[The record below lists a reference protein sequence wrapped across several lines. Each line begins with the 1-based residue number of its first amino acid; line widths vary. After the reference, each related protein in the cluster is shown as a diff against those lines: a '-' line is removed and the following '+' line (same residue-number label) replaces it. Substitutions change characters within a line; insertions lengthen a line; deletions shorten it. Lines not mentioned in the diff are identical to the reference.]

1 MTAIELLAMARTAGI
16 RLETIEDRLRVDAP
30 AGALTPKL
38 RDALAM
44 RKSELLIA
52 LKRPRAFVTLKPD
65 MRTGF
70 APTLPIEAIELAID
84 LEQRGFEMWLDQWEQ
99 VVIAPA
105 QELSDRDR
113 AAIARWRLHLG
124 AIVGYSCD
132 APPIA

>member
-16 RLETIEDRLRVDAP
+16 RL
-30 AGALTPKL
+30 
-38 RDALAM
+38 
-44 RKSELLIA
+44 
-52 LKRPRAFVTLKPD
+52 
-65 MRTGF
+65 
-70 APTLPIEAIELAID
+70 EAIELAID

-124 AIVGYSCD
+124 AIVGYE
-132 APPIA
+132 APAIT